1 MKAQLSDFAGGFA
14 TEEET
19 RAAIGDTYR
28 STGYVMDTHTA
39 VASHVYETEAKKTGV
54 KTLLASTASPY
65 KFARSVM
72 ESMGQECDSATYF
85 DLVDRLAGLSGVK
98 VPQAI
103 EEIRSAGIIHDTV
116 CDKTEM
122 EQTVRSI
129 LGLD

>member
-1 MKAQLSDFAGGFA
+1 
-14 TEEET
+14 
-19 RAAIGDTYR
+19 
-28 STGYVMDTHTA
+28 MDTHTA

-72 ESMGQECDSATYF
+72 ESMGQECDSATDF